1 MAERYNPFEAKIE
14 PLDPRDTMVLLPLHL
29 RRSMMWDMVGENM
42 VTRPEEFGENPA
54 SPDVLDLEFRDMV
67 MRHRS
72 LEAFGPSIDM
82 ACHLATA
89 AAVKA
94 LTTQNPDLADMSED
108 DLEKLTEEHLQVSTM
123 VTKSVI
129 GQMMSRG
136 MIHHGAHT

>member
-1 MAERYNPFEAKIE
+1 
-14 PLDPRDTMVLLPLHL
+14 MVLLPLHL

-42 VTRPEEFGENPA
+42 VTHPEDFGENPA

-67 MRHRS
+67 LRHRA
-72 LEAFGPSIDM
+72 LESFGPSLDM
-82 ACHLATA
+82 ACNLATA

-94 LTTQNPDLADMSED
+94 LTVKSEELSGMSED
-108 DLEKLTEEHLQVSTM
+108 DLERLTEEHLQVSTM

-136 MIHHGAHT
+136 MIHIGAHA